1 MVVFTMVD
9 YWKYSRGFPMKNTL
23 NDAKEKYQKEIH
35 QYRDKI
41 FRIILIIK
49 RNF

>member
-23 NDAKEKYQKEIH
+23 NDAKEKYQKDSACQVILNLNTH
-35 QYRDKI
+35 Q
-41 FRIILIIK
+41 
-49 RNF
+49 